1 MTTPRVVVQ
10 PHIAWFKDQK
20 DYRSKKA
27 PQGTLALRQG
37 NAMVQKGVDAT
48 LLPVSRLFFFFFS
61 RPLSPL
67 TPRQSVVE
75 YRAADRPNLC
85 RCCR

>member
-1 MTTPRVVVQ
+1 MTTPRAVVQ

-48 LLPVSRLFFFFFS
+48 LLPVSRLFFFFS
-61 RPLSPL
+61 AVSSAVS
-67 TPRQSVVE
+67 SV
-75 YRAADRPNLC
+75 ASCLL
-85 RCCR
+85 

>member
-1 MTTPRVVVQ
+1 MTTPRAVVQ

-61 RPLSPL
+61 AVS
-67 TPRQSVVE
+67 SAVSS
-75 YRAADRPNLC
+75 AASCLL
-85 RCCR
+85 